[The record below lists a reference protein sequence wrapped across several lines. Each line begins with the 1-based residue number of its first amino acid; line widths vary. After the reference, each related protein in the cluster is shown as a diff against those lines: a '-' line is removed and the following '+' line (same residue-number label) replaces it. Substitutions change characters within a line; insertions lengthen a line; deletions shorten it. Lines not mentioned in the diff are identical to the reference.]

1 MTWRAKPAWP
11 YPKNL
16 EHEDVGTAVLRSKS
30 GQGLTLVHFMAQAEH
45 FSCDV
50 LVDMTNCA
58 KHLDNESDLVLLI
71 LG

>member
-1 MTWRAKPAWP
+1 
-11 YPKNL
+11 
-16 EHEDVGTAVLRSKS
+16 VGTAVLRSKS